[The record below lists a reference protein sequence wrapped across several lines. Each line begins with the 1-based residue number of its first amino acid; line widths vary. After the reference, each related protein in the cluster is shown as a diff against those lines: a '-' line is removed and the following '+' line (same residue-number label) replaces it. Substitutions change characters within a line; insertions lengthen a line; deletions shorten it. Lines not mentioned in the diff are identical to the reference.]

1 MASVNQKGIVAMA
14 NFNAIGATS
23 ATLAGLIRD
32 SYPRDEFGTALDV
45 QLYQTR
51 NFEGPMKEGF
61 SIYLY
66 RVAINGSVR
75 NLSFRRT
82 SDGRRFRPS
91 LPLDLYYMITP
102 WAENSERQHRM
113 LGWVMRMMEDVGT
126 LSSSHLNHYIAET
139 NTFPV
144 TESVDI
150 ICEPLAL
157 NDYFTI
163 WDRLRTLP
171 LSITYVLRMVM
182 VDSEVRINEGPL
194 VQTRSFD
201 MGERVT

>member
-1 MASVNQKGIVAMA
+1 MA

-23 ATLAGLIRD
+23 TTLMGLIRD
-32 SYPRDEFGTALDV
+32 SYPRDEFGSAIDV
-45 QLYQTR
+45 QLYQTS
-51 NFEGPMKEGF
+51 NFVDPMKNGF

-75 NLSFRRT
+75 NLSYRRT
-82 SDGRRFRPS
+82 SDGSRFRPS

-102 WAENSERQHRM
+102 WAENCESQHRM
-113 LGWVMRMMEDVGT
+113 LGWVMRMLEDVGT

-139 NTFPV
+139 NTFAAI
-144 TESVDI
+144 ESVDI

-182 VDSEVRINEGPL
+182 VDSEVSIQDGPL

-201 MGERVT
+201 IGEVIT